1 MDKMN
6 QSLNA
11 NEQSTF
17 IQEKIE
23 YFEKKSKTILANI
36 DDLNLKIRY
45 Q

>member
-11 NEQSTF
+11 SDLPTF

-23 YFEKKSKTILANI
+23 YFEKKSQTI
-36 DDLNLKIRY
+36 
-45 Q
+45 